1 MVTLHDTKADRE
13 QLAEQLQQRFLRYV
27 RIHTTSD
34 RHGTGRPSS
43 ARQLVLLD
51 LLAAELAGLGVDAVY
66 RDAATGCLIAR
77 LPGRGDSGRH
87 DSGRPGS
94 GRPDSDAGGEGEP
107 PTIGFMA
114 HVDTAPDFSGEG
126 VSPQVIHDYPGNDIV
141 LGQSGHVLR
150 PLDYPALAD
159 YAGAT
164 IITTDG
170 TTLLGADDK
179 AGIAEIMTA
188 VAYLR
193 AHPEIPHCPL
203 EIIFTT
209 DEEIGRGM
217 DDFPT
222 ERSEARYCY
231 TVDGGAEGTVEA
243 ECFTAFHATVSFTGY
258 AIHPGQARGKMVNPV
273 SMAADFVAMLPR
285 NESPEATDGR
295 FGFYCPIELRAGLA
309 DATLE
314 ILIRDFEMSEVQRRI
329 DALQA
334 IAAAVQAAYP
344 GGAVE
349 VAVEQQY
356 LNMRDIMR
364 RHPRVTEM
372 LDRAIEGTGI
382 EPVHHSIRGGTDG
395 ARFTQ
400 MGVPTPNIFSG
411 ANNMHSR
418 YEWIALPAMVRAA
431 ETLINLAQLWA
442 QA

>member
-1 MVTLHDTKADRE
+1 MLTLHDTEADRG
-13 QLAEQLQQRFLRYV
+13 QLAAQLEERFLRYV

-34 RHGTGRPSS
+34 RHGTERPST

-51 LLAAELAGLGVDAVY
+51 LLAAELAEMGVDDVY

-77 LPGRGDSGRH
+77 LPGRNGCGAPNGGQEDDSQA
-87 DSGRPGS
+87 DSS
-94 GRPDSDAGGEGEP
+94 GEGTP
-107 PTIGFMA
+107 LTIGFMA

-126 VSPQVIHDYPGNDIV
+126 VNPQVIRAYDGGDIA
-141 LGQSGHVLR
+141 LGRSGHVLR
-150 PLDYPALAD
+150 PTDYPALAD

-164 IITTDG
+164 VITTDG
-170 TTLLGADDK
+170 TSLLGADDK

-222 ERSEARYCY
+222 ERSKARYCY

-243 ECFTAFHATVSFTGY
+243 ECFTAFHATVSFVGH

-273 SMAADFVAMLPR
+273 NMAADFVAMLPR
-285 NESPEATDGR
+285 NESPEASDGR

-309 DATLE
+309 EATLE

-344 GGAVE
+344 GGKVE
-349 VAVEQQY
+349 VTVEQQY

-364 RHPRVTEM
+364 RHPLVTEM
-372 LDRAIEGTGI
+372 LDRAIQGTGI
-382 EPVHHSIRGGTDG
+382 EPIHHSIRGGTDG

-400 MGVPTPNIFSG
+400 MGVPTPNIFAG
-411 ANNMHSR
+411 AHNMHSR
-418 YEWIALPAMVRAA
+418 FEWIALPAMIRAA
-431 ETLINLAQLWA
+431 QTVINLAQLWT